1 MMLSHKSTSAKS
13 QSCVQSSKTPA
24 HRNDDKVSIP
34 DEEKMNRKL
43 KVLQGKFDDNKSDKK
58 NWIDDREDDDVKV
71 LTEKSKKEERLG
83 EPVQQT
89 FANIL
94 EAVW

>member
-58 NWIDDREDDDVKV
+58 NWIDDKEDDDFKV
-71 LTEKSKKEERLG
+71 LTQELKRK
-83 EPVQQT
+83 
-89 FANIL
+89 NN
-94 EAVW
+94 